1 MAQLGHMSI
10 PGPAKCVRGQESG
23 SFYLT
28 ANRPVLWRGGE
39 ERVVGYIIEH
49 KTDSVFDIA
58 GLMLS
63 Q

>member
-10 PGPAKCVRGQESG
+10 PGPVKCVRRLESG

-28 ANRPVLWRGGE
+28 ANSPVLWREGE
-39 ERVVGYIIEH
+39 ERVVGYIIVH
-49 KTDSVFDIA
+49 KIDKVLDIVE
-58 GLMLS
+58 LTFL